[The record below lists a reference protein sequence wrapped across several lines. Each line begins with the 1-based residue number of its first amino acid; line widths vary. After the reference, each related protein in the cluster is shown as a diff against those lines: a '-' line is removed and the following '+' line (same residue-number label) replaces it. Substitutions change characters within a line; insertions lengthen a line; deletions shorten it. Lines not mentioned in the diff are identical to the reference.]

1 MTRGVTRPTLT
12 TERLVLRPFVP
23 ADADAVTAI
32 VSDREIAANTLS
44 IPHPYERP
52 MAERWLATQ
61 ADAFERGESVTFAVT
76 EREGGA
82 LLGCVGLMIEH
93 DHLRAEMGYWMSRGH
108 WSRGYGTEAANAV
121 LRHAFEVLGLHR
133 VFAHH
138 LTRNPASGRIMQKV
152 GMSHEGTL
160 RGHVLKW
167 GVHEDLELYGI
178 LREEWDRLGTP

>member
-1 MTRGVTRPTLT
+1 MRPTLAT
-12 TERLVLRPFVP
+12 PRLVLRPFVA

-44 IPHPYERP
+44 IPHPYDAS

-61 ADAFERGESVTFAVT
+61 EDAYARGESLTFAVG
-76 EREGGA
+76 ERDGGA
-82 LLGCVGLMIEH
+82 LVGCVGLRIEREH
-93 DHLRAEMGYWMSRGH
+93 RRAELGYWMARAR
-108 WSRGYGTEAANAV
+108 WSHGYGTEAAAAV
-121 LRHAFEVLGLHR
+121 LRHAFEQLGLHR

-138 LTRNPASGRIMQKV
+138 LTRNPASGRIMQKL
-152 GMSHEGTL
+152 GMRHEGTL

-178 LREEWDRLGTP
+178 LRDDYERLSAG

>member
-1 MTRGVTRPTLT
+1 MPRTTRPALT

-76 EREGGA
+76 RRESGA
-82 LLGCVGLMIEH
+82 LLGCVGLMIER
-93 DHLRAEMGYWMSRGH
+93 DHLRAEMGYWMSRDS
-108 WSRGYGTEAANAV
+108 WSRGFGTEASAAV
-121 LRHAFEVLGLHR
+121 LRHAFEQLGLHR

-138 LTRNPASGRIMQKV
+138 LTRNPASGRIMQKL
-152 GMSHEGTL
+152 GMRHEGTL

-178 LREEWDRLGTP
+178 VREDYERLGAG

>member
-1 MTRGVTRPTLT
+1 MRPILT
-12 TERLVLRPFVP
+12 TERLVLRPFTA

-61 ADAFERGESVTFAVT
+61 EDAFMRGESVTFAVT
-76 EREGGA
+76 VRDDGA
-82 LLGCVGLMIEH
+82 LVGCIGLMIER
-93 DHLRAEMGYWMSRGH
+93 DHRRAEMGYWMARDR
-108 WSRGYGTEAANAV
+108 WSQGYGTEASSAV
-121 LRHAFEVLGLHR
+121 LRHAFEQLGLHR

-138 LTRNPASGRIMQKV
+138 LTRNPASGRIMQKI
-152 GMSHEGTL
+152 GMRHEGTL

-178 LREEWDRLGTP
+178 VREDYERMGAG